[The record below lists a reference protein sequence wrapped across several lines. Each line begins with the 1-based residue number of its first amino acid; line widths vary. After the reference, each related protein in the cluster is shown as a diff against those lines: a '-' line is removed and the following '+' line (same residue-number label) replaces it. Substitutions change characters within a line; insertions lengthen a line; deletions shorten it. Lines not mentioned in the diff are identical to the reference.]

1 MSTTNLPDPDPP
13 ASVPSPETGPAIPL
27 WGIISLITGGLI
39 ALMLIGA
46 GTLYMAYEHPSTAT
60 PLTTAGAVVGGI
72 VTVVAAIAAVI
83 TIIRR

>member
-1 MSTTNLPDPDPP
+1 MSTTNRPDSEPP
-13 ASVPSPETGPAIPL
+13 APAPEPRTIIPL

-39 ALMLIGA
+39 VLMLIGA

-72 VTVVAAIAAVI
+72 VAVVAAIAAVI
-83 TIIRR
+83 AIIRR